1 MSAGIG
7 SASRRGDEPVNLV
20 VVTSSGGASMQNLI
34 DLIALGQLQARIRG
48 AIITRPGVGAIDRAV
63 RAGIPHFVI
72 ERKHYGSAEEFSRP
86 LYAACD
92 EVGADL
98 VCLAGC
104 LSLVTI
110 PERYRN
116 RVMNCHPTLLPIF
129 GGRGMYGY
137 PVHRAVLERGCR
149 IAGCTVH
156 FADES
161 YDTGPIIVQRTCPV
175 LDDDTAE
182 TLALRVHA
190 EEKVAYPEAI
200 RLFQQGRLRVESG
213 RVRILPP
220 GVRC

>member
-1 MSAGIG
+1 MSAATRG
-7 SASRRGDEPVNLV
+7 SSRRGDEPVNLV

-34 DLIALGQLQARIRG
+34 DLIALGQLPARIR
-48 AIITRPGVGAIDRAV
+48 AAVITRLGVGAIDRAV
-63 RAGIPHFVI
+63 RAGVPHFVI
-72 ERKHYGSAEEFSRP
+72 QRKLYGSPEEFSRP
-86 LYAACD
+86 LFEVCD
-92 EVGADL
+92 DVGADL

-104 LSLVTI
+104 LSLVAI

-116 RVMNCHPTLLPIF
+116 RVMNCHPTLLPMF

-137 PVHRAVLERGCR
+137 PIHRAVLERGCR

-200 RLFQQGRLRVESG
+200 RLFQQGRLRVEGG

-220 GVRC
+220 GVPC

>member
-1 MSAGIG
+1 MSAGTVEASGRG
-7 SASRRGDEPVNLV
+7 SEPVNLV

-34 DLIALGQLQARIRG
+34 DLIALGQLPARIRG

-63 RAGIPHFVI
+63 RAEIPHFVI
-72 ERKHYGSAEEFSRP
+72 QRKHYSSADEFSHP
-86 LYAACD
+86 LYEVCD

-175 LDDDTAE
+175 LDDDTVE

-200 RLFQQGRLRVESG
+200 RLFGEGRLHLDGRHVRV
-213 RVRILPP
+213 LPP
-220 GVRC
+220 G